1 MDLKIGLKL
10 QDKFKEEQENNVEK
24 GINIYN
30 LKMA

>member
-24 GINIYN
+24 GIYILN
-30 LKMA
+30 

>member
-24 GINIYN
+24 GIIIVN
-30 LKMA
+30 